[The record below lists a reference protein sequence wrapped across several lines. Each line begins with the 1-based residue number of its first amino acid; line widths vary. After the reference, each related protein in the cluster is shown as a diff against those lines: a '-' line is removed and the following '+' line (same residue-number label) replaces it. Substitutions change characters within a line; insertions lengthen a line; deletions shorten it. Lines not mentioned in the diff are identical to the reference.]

1 MKTKRSTLGGWSPW
15 SVNRPTSSCNGSSHI
30 LALIFSGLFDHS
42 KNRTNIQAK
51 TMLKAECALL
61 GKHRQG
67 DLCALKGILVYMISS
82 RSPRAAQTVLN
93 KKEGG
98 RERESEREEENIL
111 PFYLWVYM
119 YLHVYGTR
127 KIKQYTFFYCIHSD
141 INFSLHKKAITIWQP
156 W

>member
-98 RERESEREEENIL
+98 ER
-111 PFYLWVYM
+111 
-119 YLHVYGTR
+119 
-127 KIKQYTFFYCIHSD
+127 
-141 INFSLHKKAITIWQP
+141 
-156 W
+156 